1 MNADGLRRVRGST
14 GVKSAARMGLVG
26 RGVFYLI
33 LAALTLEVVLQPR
46 GSGPQAN
53 ANGALSEVAKSPV
66 GLVLVAAAGV
76 GFVAFGMV
84 RLAGAITDDRHG
96 WLRRVSTAGQGLM
109 YLALAATTAS
119 FLLGR
124 HGAGSEQQ
132 QRRTASTVLGLPGG
146 RALLAVAGL
155 AVLGVGCWQL
165 VVAARGKFEDTLHTE
180 QMSTKV
186 HRLTR
191 LTARIGIPARTLALS
206 PVARSWS
213 SPPCAPT
220 RGTRRGPMRSC
231 SSWPIPAGARP
242 SCCSSPPGSWC
253 SRPTPSSKRDTAK
266 SAPAPERGTCHGSRS
281 SIPTSSP
288 ARSGTAITRT
298 ALT

>member
-1 MNADGLRRVRGST
+1 MLLAGPRPSRCPCTFGEDNTVGVNADGLRRMRGNT
-14 GVKSAARMGLVG
+14 AVKSAARMGLVG

-46 GSGPQAN
+46 RSVPQAN
-53 ANGALSEVAKSPV
+53 ANGALSEVARSPV
-66 GLVLVAAAGV
+66 GLLLVAAAGV

-119 FLLGR
+119 FVLGR

-165 VVAARGKFEDTLHTE
+165 VVAAKGKFEDTLHTE
-180 QMSTKV
+180 QMSTEV

-191 LTARIGIPARTLALS
+191 LTARVGIPARALALS
-206 PVARSWS
+206 PVGAFLVLAAVRSNPQDAKGSDAVLLELAHTRWGQGVVVLIAAGFVMFAAYSFLEARYRQVS
-213 SPPCAPT
+213 S
-220 RGTRRGPMRSC
+220 
-231 SSWPIPAGARP
+231 GA
-242 SCCSSPPGSWC
+242 
-253 SRPTPSSKRDTAK
+253 
-266 SAPAPERGTCHGSRS
+266 
-281 SIPTSSP
+281 
-288 ARSGTAITRT
+288 
-298 ALT
+298 